1 MLERLRKLE
10 ESLEKFYKET
20 KAEISKMKE
29 NLNPKKEVPVRQD
42 GCILKSPT
50 GLTSV
55 WN

>member
-20 KAEISKMKE
+20 KAEILKMKE
-29 NLNPKKEVPVRQD
+29 NLTPKTEVPVRQS
-42 GCILKSPT
+42 GCNLKSPT
-50 GLTSV
+50 GLRSV